1 MTDKMQQVI
10 RQLDKLGSLGRNRVV
25 KTTCN
30 WEHSESVRSDV
41 AKLRIKL
48 ETIV

>member
-10 RQLDKLGSLGRNRVV
+10 RQLDKLGSLGRNWGV

-30 WEHSESVRSDV
+30 WKHSESVRSSI
-41 AKLRIKL
+41 AKWHIRL